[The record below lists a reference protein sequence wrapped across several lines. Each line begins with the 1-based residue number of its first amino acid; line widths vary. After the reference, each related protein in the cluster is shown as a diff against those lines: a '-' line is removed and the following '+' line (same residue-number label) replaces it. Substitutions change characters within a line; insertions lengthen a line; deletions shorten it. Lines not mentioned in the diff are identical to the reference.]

1 MVKVTIVLLSVF
13 LMIFYL
19 QVQLFMNMWLA
30 LSSSERNKNY
40 FKTPKG
46 QEALMFLS
54 YKDLQVSIC
63 YLPDVQSKLCL
74 PAV

>member
-1 MVKVTIVLLSVF
+1 MVKVTIVVLLSGF

-19 QVQLFMNMWLA
+19 KVQLF
-30 LSSSERNKNY
+30 LSLDERNKNY

-54 YKDLQVSIC
+54 YPPKHLQVSIC